1 MTADSHPATWL
12 SAGLSDVPLTDV
24 WMDDEL
30 ANRLAGLR
38 YAKRH
43 SEARLSRWT
52 AKLAVAN
59 TLGLAVDHATLRT
72 VTIRNARDG
81 APYACIDGGAIDA
94 VIAMTDRADWAVCAV
109 LPGVARIGCDLELVE
124 PRSPAFVRDYF
135 TAAEQELVA
144 GAAATDVVANVIWS
158 AKESALK
165 VLRTGL
171 RRDTRTVEVDLDG
184 TGTASWQP
192 LSVAE
197 VAGRT
202 FPGWWIRY
210 GDFVLTCV
218 AERPIGP
225 PASLDTFPALATAT
239 PSHLWMDGF
248 LRP

>member
-1 MTADSHPATWL
+1 MTADGPSVTWL
-12 SAGLSDVPLTDV
+12 SAGMGDVPEGED
-24 WMDDEL
+24 WMDDAL

-52 AKLAVAN
+52 AKLAVAG
-59 TLGLAVDHATLRT
+59 TFGLAVDHATLRKI
-72 VTIRNARDG
+72 TIRNAWDG
-81 APYACIDGGAIDA
+81 APYAYVEGRAIDA

-109 LPGVARIGCDLELVE
+109 LPGVTRIGCDLELVE
-124 PRSPAFVRDYF
+124 PRSAAFVRDYL
-135 TAAEQELVA
+135 TAAEQEVVA
-144 GAAATDVVANVIWS
+144 GSAATDVVANVIWS

-171 RRDTRTVEVDLDG
+171 RRDTRTVEVNLNG
-184 TGTASWQP
+184 AVAASWQP
-192 LSVAE
+192 LWVDE
-197 VAGRT
+197 VAGRS

-218 AERPIGP
+218 AERPIVP
-225 PASLDTFPALATAT
+225 PVALDTPPALAMAT
-239 PSHLWMDGF
+239 PSHLWMDDI